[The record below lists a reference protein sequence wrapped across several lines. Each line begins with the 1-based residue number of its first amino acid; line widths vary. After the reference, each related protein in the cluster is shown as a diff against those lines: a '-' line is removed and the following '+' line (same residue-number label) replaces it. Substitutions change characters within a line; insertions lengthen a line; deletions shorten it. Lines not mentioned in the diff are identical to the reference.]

1 MEHTNHCRDALCQG
15 CEEIKYH
22 DPLCNETECQC
33 DLIRAVRKDHR
44 ARIVKTL
51 RNLADHMTNGGLDDK
66 TKEAW
71 VLRWASDLLSVEK

>member
-1 MEHTNHCRDALCQG
+1 MN
-15 CEEIKYH
+15 H